1 MNKIIGNIKFVL
13 ALMIIGVYFILAT
26 PLYPFI
32 KVSEYKT
39 KKIISYLVAAL
50 SWLLLKLMN
59 VTVKWTGNIDKTKNY
74 YIVSNHLS
82 YVDILVI
89 CMRMP
94 SVFVTSMEMK
104 RTPVLGQITDL
115 AGCLYVERRSRK
127 NIKNEIK
134 NIIDALKNGLN
145 VTVFPESTSTNGE
158 QVLPFKR
165 SLYQSAIES
174 QIEVLPMTLNY
185 ERMNGEKIHTENR
198 DLIFWY
204 ADMTFADHLYK
215 LCLEVKSLEVELKA
229 HSPLKPNHDSAT
241 LRDMSYQIINN
252 EYRPIEP
259 KFHPE
264 KHINKKVFLDESSTS
279 SV

>member
-1 MNKIIGNIKFVL
+1 ML
-13 ALMIIGVYFILAT
+13 IGVYFILAI

-32 KVSEYKT
+32 KISEYKT
-39 KKIISYLVAAL
+39 KKLISYLVATI
-50 SWLLLKLMN
+50 SWILIKLMN
-59 VTVKWTGNIDKTKNY
+59 VKVHWTGEIDKSKNY
-74 YIVSNHLS
+74 FIVSNHLS
-82 YVDILVI
+82 YIDILVI

-104 RTPVLGQITDL
+104 KTPVLGQITDL

-127 NIKNEIK
+127 NIKKEIK

-174 QIEVLPMTLNY
+174 QVEVLPMTLNY
-185 ERMNGEKIHTENR
+185 KRMNGEDITTENR

-215 LCLEVKSLEVELKA
+215 LCLSVKNLEVEVMA
-229 HSPLKPNHDSAT
+229 HDSIKPSHDSAT
-241 LRDMSYQIINN
+241 LRDQSFQTIN
-252 EYRPIEP
+252 EYYQPVKP
-259 KFHPE
+259 KFHAE
-264 KHINKKVFLDESSTS
+264 KHLNKKVFLDESSTS
-279 SV
+279 SI